1 MRYALLAAPLLAAVY
16 AQDNSTESETVV
28 PLSSGSTTIST
39 TVEYSNPAT
48 LYLTQTNS
56 LGVVT
61 GMPGASTVITNP
73 AVVTSQPAVVTTQPA
88 VDLVPAGIT
97 GTTIVSYN
105 GTAGFT
111 SFTAVAGESTTR
123 ILGGANT
130 IATVASGSASGSTT
144 ARGNGPRPTGGR
156 PTGGSGSNS
165 NSDSDA
171 SSSGAPS
178 GSASSSSSSAS
189 ESEGAAASNM
199 KAASAGVL
207 GLGAFIAAL
216 L

>member
-1 MRYALLAAPLLAAVY
+1 MRYVLLAAPLLAAVY

-97 GTTIVSYN
+97 GTTVVSYN

-111 SFTAVAGESTTR
+111 SFTAIAGESTTR
-123 ILGGANT
+123 ILGGNT
-130 IATVASGSASGSTT
+130 IATVATSGSTT
-144 ARGNGPRPTGGR
+144 ARGNGPRPTAGR

-165 NSDSDA
+165 NSGSDA
-171 SSSGAPS
+171 SSSGGS
-178 GSASSSSSSAS
+178 GGSAASSSAS
-189 ESEGAAASNM
+189 ASESDSAAASNM